1 MPDYRKNILSSSR
14 FFHPASFDSTF
25 SRREIPLPS
34 GLVVRE
40 YRMTVPLLAGR
51 SLLFFSDTHIQ
62 AGTVRSIAGMPGR
75 SLRWNGTGWL
85 TGALREAVARFSPDY
100 LLFGGDL
107 ITYSS
112 LYPEA
117 MEMMAELKGTRGQF
131 AVYGNWDKRRRSWL
145 PFRVIEGLYEKAGWK
160 LLVNESVS
168 DGALELY
175 GLDDYKIGIPRIYP
189 LGPKKGFSLL
199 LSHNP
204 DAVAAFP
211 PEELERFDLALCG
224 HTHGGQIRIPGFGA
238 LKASSRYWKR
248 FEYGAYQNRK
258 NGMKMIVSAGIGTT
272 LLPVRILCP
281 PEIILLKFLQP
292 A

>member
-1 MPDYRKNILSSSR
+1 MPDYRKLKSNSFR
-14 FFHPASFDSTF
+14 FFRPAILDSSF
-25 SRREIPLPS
+25 SRKESFLPS
-34 GLVVRE
+34 GLALKE
-40 YRMTVPLLAGR
+40 YELTVPALSGQ
-51 SLLFFSDTHIQ
+51 SVLFFTDTHIQ
-62 AGTVRSIAGMPGR
+62 EGTIRNLASPANRPR
-75 SLRWNGTGWL
+75 FWNGTEWL
-85 TGALREAVARFSPDY
+85 TKALREAVTLFSPDY

-107 ITYSS
+107 VTYSS
-112 LYPEA
+112 LYPDA
-117 MEMMAELKGTRGQF
+117 MHMMAQLKGKRGQF

-145 PFRVIEGLYEKAGWK
+145 PFRVIEELYEKAGWK

-204 DAVAAFP
+204 DAVAALP

-272 LLPVRILCP
+272 LLPIRILCP